1 MLTSGGGAEVRR
13 CRGPESGGADIWRLT
28 SGGGAEVRSCG
39 YLEVLRSVVTI
50 SVASVT
56 TSDAVFNSGP
66 ENN

>member
-1 MLTSGGGAEVRR
+1 MLTSGDFEVRR

-28 SGGGAEVRSCG
+28 SGGGAEVRSCR

-56 TSDAVFNSGP
+56 SSDAS
-66 ENN
+66 